1 MFGSQ
6 LRGARAYEE
15 TGVETGVMNAD
26 PHQLVS
32 MLFEG
37 ARFAIGK
44 ANFALEQGDI
54 ASKGG
59 NIGRAIS
66 IINEGLKQSLSW
78 EANPEMADRLSSLYE
93 YMEYRLTQA
102 NIHNDRTQLLE
113 VDRLLGELET
123 AWKAIA
129 PKQRQKPVALTMP
142 KAAFA

>member
-37 ARFAIGK
+37 ARFALGK
-44 ANFALEQGDI
+44 AMFAMEQGDT
-54 ASKGG
+54 AAKGLS
-59 NIGRAIS
+59 IGRAIS
-66 IINEGLKQSLSW
+66 IISEGLKQSLSW
-78 EANPEMADRLSSLYE
+78 KANPEMADRLSSLYE
-93 YMEYRLTQA
+93 YMEYRLSQA
-102 NIHNDRTQLLE
+102 NMNNDRTKLVE
-113 VDRLLGELET
+113 VDKLLAELES

-129 PKQRQKPVALTMP
+129 PKRREKPVALEMP
-142 KAAFA
+142 RAAMV